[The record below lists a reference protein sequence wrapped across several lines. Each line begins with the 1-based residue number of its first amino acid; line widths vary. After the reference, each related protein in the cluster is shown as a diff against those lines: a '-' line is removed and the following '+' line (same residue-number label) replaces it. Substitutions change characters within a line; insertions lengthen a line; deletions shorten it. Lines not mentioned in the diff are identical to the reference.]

1 LQLPDLQVLRIGMSN
16 YVKTSVHVER
26 EKLSMEGRLTTTTL
40 HPSFEALVHGV
51 DNKAK
56 KPMFCIGLDQ
66 DNCPRISLG
75 GKHVS
80 PIQVFKKDLKA
91 IVWMLNQHGSDG
103 GLANAS
109 QAWRAR
115 AHNAGK
121 HGPRRPPPK
130 RVWPRGILRLSQK
143 WRAGS

>member
-1 LQLPDLQVLRIGMSN
+1 MSN

-80 PIQVFKKDLKA
+80 PIQVFKKNLKA

-115 AHNAGK
+115 ARTTRASTGRDAPPQNAFG
-121 HGPRRPPPK
+121 
-130 RVWPRGILRLSQK
+130 RVGFC
-143 WRAGS
+143 G